1 MKNIH
6 LIPTDKPSRLYSN
19 NGKLHLDSILQNSGG
34 HTINQHIYIT
44 ADLEIKEGEWFITTG
59 GYLHRCHTKN
69 SKTIYYVTNSGGMA
83 IGAEYCKKV
92 ILTTDEDLIVSGVQ
106 AIDNTFAEWF
116 VKNSSCEVAT
126 LEKEQDDTV
135 PYPKMRFIKPY
146 KIIIP
151 QEESKQK
158 YIGECNGN
166 NGNGC
171 FLDSPGHDCGCFVK
185 VLIEKSEQEICNFCD
200 KTLREQMKGCNEI
213 TCYRQF
219 IPKETIE
226 ELAFEKY
233 PRSMS
238 EKDSELRNEF
248 IEGAKWMEGRMFTKK
263 DMIDFAIWVYLEVNQ
278 ISGKERTN
286 EELFIEWCNKF
297 KKK

>member
-69 SKTIYYVTNSGGMA
+69 SKTIYYVTNSGGIA

-92 ILTTDEDLIVSGVQ
+92 ILTTDPDLIKDGVQ

-116 VKNSSCEVAT
+116 VKNSNVEFVEV
-126 LEKEQDDTV
+126 EPDYEE
-135 PYPKMRFIKPY
+135 IKGDYY
-146 KIIIP
+146 KIIIS
-151 QEESKQK
+151 QEEPKQK

-171 FLDSPGHDCGCFVK
+171 FLDNPGHDCGCFVK
-185 VLIEKSEQEICNFCD
+185 VLIEKSEQKICNFCG

-219 IPKETIE
+219 IPKETLE
-226 ELAFEKY
+226 ELAEKY
-233 PRSMS
+233 SNKKGDIPTTDL
-238 EKDSELRNEF
+238 EDAIFKQGF
-248 IEGAKWMEGRMFTKK
+248 IDGAKFVEERMYSEEEVLDLLNNCRSENPIDVEKWFENNKRNNQTFTH
-263 DMIDFAIWVYLEVNQ
+263 E
-278 ISGKERTN
+278 
-286 EELFIEWCNKF
+286 
-297 KKK
+297 